1 MKLLKL
7 LLPFIFVSNMV
18 FSQQNTILIIA
29 DDVGT
34 DYFGIYSNSI
44 DTANTPIIR
53 QFADNGIKFSYAWAN
68 PVCSPTRAGIFTG
81 RYSFRTGVGGVI
93 TNQQSPQL
101 DTAEISIPE
110 LLKYHAPVNFATGS
124 FGKWH
129 LHNSS
134 PQKYLYPNQMG
145 YDAYSGN
152 FNGAIPDFFNY
163 VSITNGVADTVTTYA
178 TTQTVTDA
186 INWLDTLPNGK
197 TFFMWLAF
205 NAPHTPFHKPP
216 DTLHTV
222 PGLIGT
228 VAHINNNPKL
238 YFKAALEAV
247 DSEIGRLLLF
257 LHQNNLADSTNII
270 FIGDNGNDKRVAQIA
285 DTSHCKQSLY
295 DYGVHVP
302 MIITGPAVVNPGR
315 VSNLLVN
322 TTDLFIT
329 ILELSGFSN
338 WPNFIPPAF
347 LPNDSQTLL
356 PEIQNIN
363 APASDWI
370 FSEQF
375 SPVPV
380 YYDGKTIRNHSH
392 QLIRFDNGT
401 EELYDMM
408 VDSLQQNNLLL
419 GSLNTVDQSNYNFLC
434 SELNNLLGSSGCS
447 FTSLPNSINTQDEIR
462 VFPNPFETFL
472 TFSTPENSGFPVKV
486 SISSTSGQKVFEK
499 MNETG
504 LSTIEIKID
513 LPNGI
518 YFMEVI
524 TTTGTF
530 KKKICKL

>member
-1 MKLLKL
+1 MIRIKFFL
-7 LLPFIFVSNMV
+7 LLIFISHMAQ
-18 FSQQNTILIIA
+18 SQQNTILIIA

-34 DYFGIYSNSI
+34 DYFGVYSNSA
-44 DTANTPIIR
+44 DTANTPNIR
-53 QFADNGIKFSYAWAN
+53 QFAENGILFRHSWAN

-93 TNQQSPQL
+93 TSQQSPQL

-110 LLKYHAPVNFATGS
+110 LLKYHAPVSFATGC

-152 FNGAIPDFFNY
+152 FNGAIPDFYNY
-163 VSITNGVADTVTTYA
+163 VAVTNGIADTITTYA

-186 INWLDTLPNGK
+186 INWLDTLQSGK
-197 TFFMWLAF
+197 PFFMWLAF

-247 DSEIGRLLLF
+247 DSEIGRLILF
-257 LHQNNLADSTNII
+257 LQQNNLADSTNII

-285 DTSHCKQSLY
+285 DTSHCKQTLY

-315 VSNLLVN
+315 TSNSLVN
-322 TTDLFIT
+322 TTDLFST
-329 ILELSGFSN
+329 ILELSEFAN
-338 WPNFIPPAF
+338 WSNFIPPAF
-347 LPNDSQTLL
+347 LPNDTQTLL
-356 PEIQNIN
+356 PEIQNIGG
-363 APASDWI
+363 SLRDWI

-375 SPVPV
+375 SSTPA

-401 EELYDMM
+401 EEFYDMM
-408 VDSLQQNNLLL
+408 ADSLQQNNLLS
-419 GSLNTVDQSNYNFLC
+419 GTLNTVDQSNYNFLC
-434 SELNNLLGSSGCS
+434 SELNNLLGTSGCS
-447 FTSLPNSINTQDEIR
+447 FTSLPNSVSMQEEIH
-462 VFPNPFETFL
+462 VFPNPFDASITISIPSNAGNYSKVVI
-472 TFSTPENSGFPVKV
+472 ST
-486 SISSTSGQKVFEK
+486 ISGQKVFEK
-499 MNETG
+499 INETG
-504 LSTIEIKID
+504 FSTIEIKSD
-513 LPNGI
+513 LPSGI

-524 TTTGTF
+524 TITGTF

>member
-163 VSITNGVADTVTTYA
+163 VAITNGVADTVTTYA

-186 INWLDTLPNGK
+186 INWLDTLQNGK
-197 TFFMWLAF
+197 PFFIWLAF

-347 LPNDSQTLL
+347 LPNDSRTLM
-356 PEIQNIN
+356 PEILNMSGT
-363 APASDWI
+363 PRDWI
-370 FSEQF
+370 F
-375 SPVPV
+375 
-380 YYDGKTIRNHSH
+380 
-392 QLIRFDNGT
+392 
-401 EELYDMM
+401 
-408 VDSLQQNNLLL
+408 
-419 GSLNTVDQSNYNFLC
+419 
-434 SELNNLLGSSGCS
+434 
-447 FTSLPNSINTQDEIR
+447 
-462 VFPNPFETFL
+462 
-472 TFSTPENSGFPVKV
+472 
-486 SISSTSGQKVFEK
+486 
-499 MNETG
+499 
-504 LSTIEIKID
+504 
-513 LPNGI
+513 
-518 YFMEVI
+518 
-524 TTTGTF
+524 
-530 KKKICKL
+530 